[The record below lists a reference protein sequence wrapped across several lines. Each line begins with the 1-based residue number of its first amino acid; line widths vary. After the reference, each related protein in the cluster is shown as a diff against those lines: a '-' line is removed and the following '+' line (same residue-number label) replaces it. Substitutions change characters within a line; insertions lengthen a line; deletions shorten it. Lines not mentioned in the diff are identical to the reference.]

1 MRNEKTLIELLAD
14 GIQFDPHYLP
24 SMNSDH
30 MPMTICAMAGL
41 GATQEQIL
49 DFTVGYSKMLRPVA
63 KSTSVT
69 IAEGGVMAEQWRN
82 WIGVSD
88 GYAEL
93 LQYLLETINLQGID
107 TTVAEY
113 LPEFIDGL
121 ALEAF
126 HPIIR
131 LGYGINA
138 NSKEE
143 VAAALAYLITSHRS
157 VPADV
162 GKACDLKKQLETQAA
177 AGKVIDMKSFGDAL
191 IELFKQERY
200 PSGCAHDFK
209 ICARMSLGIYQ
220 STRNFF
226 ALHMVTATYAVRI
239 CANYIDSRRALG
251 ALTRALLGAHLVV
264 GSPDFD
270 LEAPAPVPKQLDLPH
285 AYKYLYVCL
294 QEYQR
299 YGDKRY
305 LKEIADF
312 KEMGLVPAW
321 VNS

>member
-1 MRNEKTLIELLAD
+1 MRNEKALSALLTD
-14 GIQFDPHYLP
+14 GIRFDPHYLP

-41 GATQEQIL
+41 GATLEQIQE
-49 DFTVGYSKMLRPVA
+49 FTTGYSKILRPVTTVV
-63 KSTSVT
+63 SLS
-69 IAEGGVMAEQWRN
+69 GVVNDQWRH
-82 WIGVSD
+82 WIGIPD

-93 LQYLLETINLQGID
+93 LQYFIETINLLGID
-107 TTVAEY
+107 NTVSEY
-113 LPEFIDGL
+113 LPEFIDSL
-121 ALEAF
+121 ALDAF

-131 LGYGINA
+131 LAYGINA

-143 VAAALAYLITSHRS
+143 VAASLAYLITTHLS
-157 VPADV
+157 VPADS
-162 GKACDLKKQLETQAA
+162 GKACDLEEQLKTQVA
-177 AGKVIDMKSFGDAL
+177 AGKVIEMKSFGDAL
-191 IELFKQERY
+191 VGLMRQERY
-200 PSGCAHDFK
+200 PSGCAQDFK

-270 LEAPAPVPKQLDLPH
+270 LSASAPVPKQLDLPH

-294 QEYQR
+294 QEYQL

-312 KEMGLVPAW
+312 KEMGLVPDW